1 MGAIRFSS
9 NQDVDRHFGKGIGT
23 GEGVN
28 YRPGFLVREFPAS
41 SRSSIL
47 PCEINGRE
55 LQLLNPLDRDYCL
68 LIMHFGK
75 VSDIRESMP
84 AHPSRTLAIAKALG
98 LHHPVQ
104 TNGVPKILLTSF
116 VLTMKDQSGKPL
128 NVARSILPVPKR
140 GWSAQQIRER
150 LITLEILRV
159 YWKMQ
164 GMPWSIVSAHQV
176 NRTLVQNVDFA
187 FEATKVDEIVR
198 DIDGYDVFLEAA
210 STLDWTS
217 AAIEVCVR
225 SIARDTRRS
234 FEETMNFFK
243 LGLWMRDVRFDM
255 TKVRIHT
262 TNSLSAQPEFVARKR
277 MPKTA

>member
-1 MGAIRFSS
+1 MGAIRFSA
-9 NQDVDRHFGKGIGT
+9 NDDIDRHFAKGIGT
-23 GEGVN
+23 GEGTD

-55 LQLLNPLDRDYCL
+55 LQLLHPLDRDYCL
-68 LIMHFGK
+68 LTMHFGR

-98 LHHPVQ
+98 LRHPVQ
-104 TNGVPKILLTSF
+104 INGVPKILLTSF
-116 VLTMKDQSGKPL
+116 VLTMKDQGGKPL

-140 GWSAQQIRER
+140 AWSAQQIRER
-150 LITLEILRV
+150 LTTLEILRV

-187 FEATKVDEIVR
+187 HEATKVDETVR
-198 DIDGYDVFLEAA
+198 DVDGYSAFLAAA

-217 AAIEVCVR
+217 AAVEVCVR

-243 LGLWMRDVRFDM
+243 LGIWHRDIRFDM
-255 TKVRIHT
+255 TQVRIHT
-262 TNSLSAQPEFVARKR
+262 TNPLVAQPAFVARQ
-277 MPKTA
+277 